1 MRFFPQSIRWRIQ
14 LWYTLLLAV
23 IIASLLAA
31 FFQNQREIK
40 YQALDR
46 ELNSPITRL
55 LPRMERRREP
65 PPRTRRL
72 PRPEPVDEFDD
83 EFGPGRGPGP
93 RRGPGVEDGPRDRGP
108 QENEGREGPTL
119 DEVVEELAESEIFV
133 IQWDRDGELQF
144 ASENA
149 PEDLTPI
156 PDEVPRGGVRMSKRT
171 LDGYREVIHA
181 SPGGG
186 FILVGTAIAP
196 IEEDLAS
203 LRMRLVGIGVL
214 IVGGG
219 FLVGWLLIGRSL
231 KPIGV
236 ISETAHRISDG
247 DLSGRIEIKEDG
259 SELGQLSSVLNETFE
274 KLETSFEH
282 QVRFTADASHE
293 MRTPIAVILAKSQF
307 ALNRERSP
315 EKYQEA
321 LQTCMDSAQHM
332 RTLTDALLELAKV
345 DSGEFHLH
353 KETGNLEDLTRE
365 VVRMIEPLADEK
377 KIAIHCELAS
387 VKMDF
392 DPQKMRQA
400 LLNLLSNAVKYN
412 QEEGEI
418 GVTLKEVNGEA
429 LLEVRD
435 TGAGMNGE
443 VLEHVFERFY
453 RVDRARTQN
462 GRNGTGLGL
471 AITKAIIEAHGGRIG
486 VTSEMG
492 TGSTFSINI
501 PKLSG

>member
-1 MRFFPQSIRWRIQ
+1 
-14 LWYTLLLAV
+14 
-23 IIASLLAA
+23 
-31 FFQNQREIK
+31 
-40 YQALDR
+40 
-46 ELNSPITRL
+46 LNSPITRL

-65 PPRTRRL
+65 PPRSRR
-72 PRPEPVDEFDD
+72 RPEPLNEFDD
-83 EFGPGRGPGP
+83 DFEPGPGP
-93 RRGPGVEDGPRDRGP
+93 RHGPGVEDKLRDGGER
-108 QENEGREGPTL
+108 NGPTL

-133 IQWDRDGELQF
+133 IQWDRHGELRF
-144 ASENA
+144 RSENT
-149 PEDLTPI
+149 PEDLRSLP
-156 PDEVPRGGVRMSKRT
+156 EAAPRGGLRVSKQMAE
-171 LDGYREVIHA
+171 GFREVIHA

-186 FILVGTAIAP
+186 VILVGTSIAP
-196 IEEDLAS
+196 TEEDLAS

-236 ISETAHRISDG
+236 ISETAHRISNG

-307 ALNRERSP
+307 ALNRERSAG
-315 EKYQEA
+315 KYQEA
-321 LQTCMDSAQHM
+321 LQTCLDSAQHM

-345 DSGEFHLH
+345 DSGEFHLR
-353 KETGNLEDLTRE
+353 KEAGNLEDLTRE

-377 KIAIHCELAS
+377 KITIRCELAS
-387 VKMDF
+387 VKMNF

-412 QEEGEI
+412 REEGEI
-418 GVTLKEVNGEA
+418 AVILEEVDEEV

-435 TGAGMNGE
+435 TGAGIEGK

-453 RVDRARTQN
+453 RVDRARTQG

-471 AITKAIIEAHGGRIG
+471 AITKAIIEAHGGRIR
-486 VTSEMG
+486 VTSEVG
-492 TGSTFSINI
+492 EGSIFSLNL
-501 PKLSG
+501 PGLLG